1 MEIRRLKKEDYDEL
15 LSMLNQSFAA
25 VRNRPVD
32 FLRGQPKMWVRDD
45 EHMARHIGLFEDG
58 KLCSVVGIYPLPL
71 RVGDTLL
78 HFATT
83 GNVATLPEYA
93 GRGYFTKLFSMAME
107 EAEREGYDALRLGGQ
122 KQRDGRFGFEDL
134 GILYQALFS
143 EKNRAAF
150 PRQNYTDVTF
160 ERLTRESYEDLAY
173 VRNLSAKSPCCVER
187 YGTENERDVYLV
199 LHSKYSEAY
208 AAKRGGKPIGY
219 LSVADGG
226 CTVGEIRGEDTDA
239 FFAVVCAWQA
249 RTRAMLHIPIA
260 PWAKDVLSRM
270 AQVAESVQILS
281 PSKFKILHPDRVI
294 DAFLKLKQS
303 LAPLPEGEL
312 FMEIQGFGVVCLSVK
327 NGAAECKTV
336 QGERADLCLSPT
348 DAARLVFGHLP
359 ASLIAELPPYAAAW
373 FPLPLSWD
381 FMDFV

>member
-15 LSMLNQSFAA
+15 LSMLNKSFAA

-45 EHMARHIGLFEDG
+45 EHMARHLGLFEDG

-78 HFATT
+78 RFATT

-122 KQRDGRFGFEDL
+122 KQRYGRFGFEDL
-134 GILYQALFS
+134 GVLYQALFS

-150 PRQNYTDVTF
+150 PKETYTDVTF

-173 VRNLSAKSPCCVER
+173 VRNLSAKSPCYVER
-187 YGTENERDVYLV
+187 YATDRERDVYLV

-208 AAKRGGKPIGY
+208 VAKRGGKPIGY
-219 LSVADGG
+219 LSASDGG
-226 CTVGEIRGEDTDA
+226 ENVGEIRGEDTDA
-239 FFAVVCAWQA
+239 FFSVACAWQA
-249 RTRAMLHIPIA
+249 RVGKTIRIPMA
-260 PWAKDVLSRM
+260 PWENEVLSHM
-270 AQVAESVQILS
+270 ARIAEGVQILS
-281 PSKFKILHPDRVI
+281 PSKFKLLHPDRVI
-294 DAFLKLKQS
+294 DAFLKLKQR

-312 FMEIQGFGVVCLSVK
+312 FMEIKGFGVVCLSVK
-327 NGAAECKTV
+327 SGTAECRCV
-336 QGERADLCLSPT
+336 QGHQAELCLSPA

-359 ASLIAELPPYAAAW
+359 TSLIAVLPPYAAAW

>member
-15 LSMLNQSFAA
+15 LSMLNKSFAA

-45 EHMARHIGLFEDG
+45 EHMARHLGLFEDG

-78 HFATT
+78 RFATT

-122 KQRDGRFGFEDL
+122 KQRYGRFGFEDL
-134 GILYQALFS
+134 GVLYQALFS

-150 PRQNYTDVTF
+150 PKETYTDVTF

-173 VRNLSAKSPCCVER
+173 VRNLSAKSPCYVER
-187 YGTENERDVYLV
+187 YGTERERDVYLV

-208 AAKRGGKPIGY
+208 VAKRGGKPIGY
-219 LSVADGG
+219 LSASDGG
-226 CTVGEIRGEDTDA
+226 ENVGEIRGEDTDA
-239 FFAVVCAWQA
+239 FFSVACAWQA
-249 RTRAMLHIPIA
+249 RVGKTIRIPMA
-260 PWAKDVLSRM
+260 PWENEVLSHM
-270 AQVAESVQILS
+270 ARIAEGVQILS
-281 PSKFKILHPDRVI
+281 PSKFKLLHPDRVI
-294 DAFLKLKQS
+294 DAFLKLKQR

-312 FMEIQGFGVVCLSVK
+312 CMEIRGFGAMCLSVK
-327 NGAAECKTV
+327 SGAAECRCV
-336 QGERADLCLSPT
+336 QGHQAELCLSPA

-359 ASLIAELPPYAAAW
+359 AALIAQLPPYAAAW
-373 FPLPLSWD
+373 FPLPLSWN